1 MVVKMVGPVVHSLPR
16 KIPDPPLYLEF
27 NFEGTMGSVFIKRV
41 SILKSGSYKLLY
53 LFDYKPISAISR
65 DPKL

>member
-1 MVVKMVGPVVHSLPR
+1 MVVKMVGPVAHPLLR

-41 SILKSGSYKLLY
+41 SILKRGSYKL
-53 LFDYKPISAISR
+53 S
-65 DPKL
+65 